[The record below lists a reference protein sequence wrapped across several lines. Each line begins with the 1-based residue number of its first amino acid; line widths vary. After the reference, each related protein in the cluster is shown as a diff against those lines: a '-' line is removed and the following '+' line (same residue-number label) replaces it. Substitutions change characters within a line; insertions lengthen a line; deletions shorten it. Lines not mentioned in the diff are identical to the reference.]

1 MAATARMRIALL
13 VFLSVAIPA
22 LADGDEPAAVRNCT
36 WCHGT
41 SAKGFATAPRL
52 AGQRPQYI
60 MNQLLDF
67 RRHTRDA
74 PFSRQ
79 FMWSAVENLSP
90 WTARDLASYFSTIP
104 PSAAND
110 GDPQLAAAGRAIY
123 EGGDP
128 DSNIVACAACHGTN
142 AECVR
147 EIPRLGGLSYSY
159 LKRRLEQWGEGYHA
173 AAQPPMPRIASK
185 LAPNEIEALASYL
198 SFVESQTY
206 SRLER

>member
-1 MAATARMRIALL
+1 MAATTRMRIALL
-13 VFLSVAIPA
+13 VILSVTVPT

-41 SAKGFATAPRL
+41 AVRGFATAPRL

-90 WTARDLASYFSTIP
+90 WTAHDLASYFSTIP

-128 DSNIVACAACHGTN
+128 DTNIVACAACHGPN
-142 AECVR
+142 AEGVR

-173 AAQPPMPRIASK
+173 AARPPMPRIASK

-198 SFVESQTY
+198 SFVDSQTY